1 MQTKLTSKGFNCISD
16 YALETINSINLNK
29 IAGFFGNLSGD
40 SYLQKQYRFRRLSRF
55 QIVEGEIVKLPHD
68 YLFQSKQYNPILG
81 DAIREYPEIE
91 DKPIQLPDFQKI
103 IKEFYEFCK
112 LCSSHSQIAVHQIRT
127 ITSKELIGEPAPEG
141 IHRDG
146 VDLVGIF
153 CVNRDRIK
161 GGITSLYR
169 SKDGSPILSKVLH
182 PGEFSIF
189 NDNQF
194 FHYTSAITPIEAQ
207 LGIRDVFVL
216 TCPGLLP
223 PAGTA
228 SLNKATSN

>member
-1 MQTKLTSKGFNCISD
+1 MKTLLNQKSFNCISD
-16 YALETINSINLNK
+16 YALETINSIKLDQITN
-29 IAGFFGNLSGD
+29 FFNNLSGD
-40 SYLQKQYRFRRLSRF
+40 SYLRQQYRFRRLSRF
-55 QIVEGEIVKLPHD
+55 QIVEDEIIKLPHD

-81 DAIREYPEIE
+81 DVIREYPELE
-91 DKPIQLPDFQKI
+91 NELIQLEDFQKI
-103 IKEFYEFCK
+103 IREFYQFCQ
-112 LCSSHSQIAVHQIRT
+112 LCSTHNEIAVHQIRT
-127 ITSKELIGEPAPEG
+127 TASPEYIGEPAPEG

-153 CVNRDRIK
+153 CVNRERIE

-169 SKDGSPILSKVLH
+169 SKNGSPILAKILN
-182 PGEFSIF
+182 PGEFLIF

-194 FHYTSAITPIEAQ
+194 FHYTSAITAIAARS
-207 LGIRDVFVL
+207 GVRDVFVL

-228 SLNKATSN
+228 SLN